1 MKNILLILTI
11 TLAAKHS
18 VAQIFLASKTE
29 INFYSATPVED
40 IKAKNINA
48 TSILNTANN
57 EIVFKV
63 PNSGFKF
70 DNSLME
76 EHFNENYMETPK
88 FPTSEFKGK
97 INEAIDYKQDG
108 TYDVTATGKMKI
120 HGKEIDKTYKGK
132 IIIKGNDISV
142 DAKFDVSLKEHDI
155 KVPKLVIKNI
165 AENIETTIH
174 AEYKPY
180 EKKK

>member
-1 MKNILLILTI
+1 MKNILLILVI
-11 TLAAKHS
+11 AFKANQS
-18 VAQIFLASKTE
+18 FAQIFMASKTE
-29 INFYSATPVED
+29 ISFYSATPVED

-48 TSILNTANN
+48 TSILNTTNN

-63 PNSGFKF
+63 PNTGFKF

-76 EHFNENYMETPK
+76 DHFNENYMETPK

-97 INEAIDYKQDG
+97 INESIDYKQEG
-108 TYDVTATGKMKI
+108 SHDVTVTGKMKI
-120 HGKEIDKTYKGK
+120 HGKEVDKTYKGK
-132 IIIKGNDISV
+132 IIIKGTDISV
-142 DAKFDVSLKEHDI
+142 DAKFEVALKEHDI
-155 KVPKLVIKNI
+155 KVPKLVVKNI